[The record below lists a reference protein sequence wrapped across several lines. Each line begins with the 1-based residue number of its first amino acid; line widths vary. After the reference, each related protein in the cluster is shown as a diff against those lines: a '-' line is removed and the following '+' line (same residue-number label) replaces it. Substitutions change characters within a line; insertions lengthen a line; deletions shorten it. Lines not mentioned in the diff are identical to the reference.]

1 MRLKII
7 AGNLIAVLLL
17 GLGAYF
23 YVTSELETGLAATL
37 DSEIGKDAELLGR
50 SWRLSALE
58 FTEQVRD
65 RAQTPQVRSA
75 FRALDLNSRRQRA
88 HDQANSV
95 AAWFQDPARARG
107 GRPDVVA
114 FTDETGRVIARDQDI
129 NRMNSESLATAIP
142 TLRGVLEGAAAHDAW
157 FKEDENKLLQVAMAP
172 IRNDE
177 GGVIGALVVGYD
189 ISVGTAER
197 ESEVLG
203 REVIFLRGGAIY
215 SSSLDQTLAGE
226 LAPKLSGDL
235 SASVEGAQSGGAS
248 AGVSAELGAG
258 SYVGLVAPLPE
269 VPSQEVAYM
278 VLGSRNAAMELA
290 GVTTVILILMGVVAL
305 LVLGYGFW
313 IGTTILRPIEDIEE
327 GVLTVINGQTDHR
340 IDVQSAELGG
350 LAYRINQLINMFT
363 GVAETDEEGRSAGG
377 GAEWE
382 GAAAMTAQP
391 DAGGGGGDDSG
402 EDAALAE
409 QLAAEDEEAYHAR
422 IYQEYV
428 AAKQAAGEDVSNI
441 PQDRFIAR
449 LKKNAEGLTKKHGC
463 RMVRF
468 QVQTKGNQVILR
480 PVIIR

>member
-23 YVTSELETGLAATL
+23 YVSAELKTGLGAQL
-37 DSEIGKDAELLGR
+37 DTDIVKDELLLAR

-65 RAQTPQVRSA
+65 RAASREVRSA

-88 HDQANSV
+88 HEQANSV
-95 AAWFQDPARARG
+95 AAWFQDPARGRG

-114 FTDETGRVIARDQDI
+114 ITDETGRVIARDQDI
-129 NRMNSESLATAIP
+129 NRLNAESLAGSIP
-142 TLRGVLEGAAAHDAW
+142 TIRNVLEGAAQHDAW
-157 FKEDENKLLQVAMAP
+157 FKEDENKLLQVSMAP

-197 ESEVLG
+197 EAEVLG
-203 REVIFLRGGAIY
+203 REVAFVRGGAIY
-215 SSSLDQTLAGE
+215 SSSLDQTILGGIEGQVGGSLADTVT
-226 LAPKLSGDL
+226 A
-235 SASVEGAQSGGAS
+235 AQSGAAS
-248 AGVSAELGAG
+248 SPFTAEVGGNAWVGV
-258 SYVGLVAPLPE
+258 VAPLPE
-269 VPSQEVAYM
+269 VPSQQIAFM
-278 VLGSRNAAMELA
+278 VLGNRTAAMGLA
-290 GVTTVILILMGVVAL
+290 GVTTIILILMGVTAL

-313 IGTTILRPIEDIEE
+313 IGTTLLRPIEQIEE
-327 GVLTVINGQTDHR
+327 GVLSVINGQTDFR
-340 IDVQSAELGG
+340 LDVQSAEMGG

-363 GVAETDEEGRSAGG
+363 GVAETDEEGHSTAPSAG
-377 GAEWE
+377 WE

-391 DAGGGGGDDSG
+391 SEGGDDEG
-402 EDAALAE
+402 LAQE
-409 QLAAEDEEAYHAR
+409 LAAEPEADYLER
-422 IYQEYV
+422 IYTEYV

-441 PQDRFIAR
+441 PKDRFIGR
-449 LKKNAEGLTKKHGC
+449 LQKNAESLTKKHGC
-463 RMVRF
+463 KMVRF